1 MLSKYKNLVWGMS
14 NKRDGSMKLS
24 GNKFDREILKNQQ
37 KFFIKLGIDYNNVV
51 FTDLQHGN
59 NIKIVERKHAGQIIS
74 NTDGI
79 ITNEK
84 KLFLTITMADC
95 LPIYFYDHKKKIIG
109 IAHAGWQG
117 VKKNIVSRMVQ
128 VMIEN
133 FKSKYDDILVNV
145 GAHIQKCHFEVNND
159 TAKKF
164 KEYQDV
170 IVQKRNKTF
179 INLSRIAAVQLFDV
193 GVPVDNV
200 EVSQECTYCLDAKYF
215 SYRRDKPKD
224 LKAMIAYIGLRE

>member
-1 MLSKYKNLVWGMS
+1 MLSKYKNLVLGIS
-14 NKRDGSMKLS
+14 SKRDGSMRLLR
-24 GNKFDREILKNQQ
+24 NKHNREVLENQQ

-51 FTDLQHGN
+51 FAGLHHGA

-74 NTDGI
+74 NTDCMV
-79 ITNEK
+79 TNEK
-84 KLFLTITMADC
+84 NLFLTITVADC
-95 LPIYFYDHKKKIIG
+95 LPIYFYNHKKKIIG

-117 VKKNIVSRMVQ
+117 VKENIVSSMVQ

-133 FKSKYDDILVNV
+133 FKSRYDDILVNI
-145 GAHIQKCHFEVNND
+145 GAHIQKCHFEVKD
-159 TAKKF
+159 DIAKKF

-179 INLSRIAAVQLFDV
+179 INLSRIVAVQLFDA
-193 GVPVDNV
+193 GVPADNV
-200 EVSQECTYCLDAKYF
+200 KTSQECTYCLDAKYF

-224 LKAMIAYIGLRE
+224 LKAMIAYIGLRK